1 MIGYL
6 TGNIKHIDD
15 KSVIVMTAS
24 GVGYEILSPLN
35 VLISLKAGESLNMWI
50 HTHVRE
56 DQIALFGF
64 LEHADRELF
73 RKLTSVSGV
82 GPKSGLAALS
92 VASNSTLIRAIE
104 SGKADNFPKVP
115 GLGKKTIEKIIIELR
130 GKFDVHELVNSE
142 TESVR
147 DAKMALETLGYN
159 ARDISETLNTL
170 HPDLDMGSLIREALK
185 ILSKTK

>member
-15 KSVIVMTAS
+15 KSIILQTSS
-24 GVGYEILSPLN
+24 GVGYEIFSPLN
-35 VLISLKAGESLNMWI
+35 VLISLKEGEDLNLWV

-56 DQIALFGF
+56 DQISLFGF
-64 LEHADRELF
+64 LDHADREMF

-92 VASNSTLIRAIE
+92 VASNSSLIRAIE
-104 SGKADNFPKVP
+104 SGKADIFPKIP

-130 GKFDVHELVNSE
+130 GKFDAHEMSKSDTDN
-142 TESVR
+142 VR
-147 DAKMALETLGYN
+147 DARLALETLGYN

-170 HPDLDMGSLIREALK
+170 SSDLDMNSLIRESLK
-185 ILSKTK
+185 ILSKNK